1 MENVY
6 TTASNEGLDPT
17 GWYPGK
23 KNGFLKNLGHVASWG
38 LYSPDNRL
46 ATELNVQTLRAR
58 NQNQESIKHMKAL
71 HQLALE
77 NLRDYYAKS
86 MPEKSPEEITQMAA
100 QAYSSKF
107 LADTEENNARGANAM
122 VNKEKAKGILPRA
135 AEVAT
140 KGQLAMEA
148 EADASTAR
156 NRNVEANERGR
167 APHEMDA
174 GAREILS
181 QMDMSGAKSAEAGA
195 QSAEADNRKR
205 KATAAKTFDTPFKAA
220 QFDDMSIDSDKQK
233 LMDENAKADWM
244 RTVESQTRPITG
256 NTMVEDARR
265 QAIDVQNSKLDAGAM
280 NTLLQDP
287 TTARAAAA
295 SKLNRNALTVPYGGT
310 VVPVVPVD
318 QGTAI
323 QGETRHPNV
332 VEYGEKIDPTTGKKI
347 PVVTRKFYGDQ
358 SSTNLPP
365 STADFNGLTGRRAP
379 ITVDTNILNS
389 IIGGR

>member
-1 MENVY
+1 MDNSF
-6 TTASNEGLDPT
+6 TTADDGLDPT

-23 KNGFLKNLGHVASWG
+23 KHGFLKNLGRVTSMG
-38 LYSPDNRL
+38 IYSPDNRM
-46 ATELNVQTLRAR
+46 ASKLNIQKLETRG
-58 NQNQESIKHMKAL
+58 QNQEGVRHAKEL
-71 HQLALE
+71 HQLALDS
-77 NLRDYYAKS
+77 LKDYYAKAHPEWD
-86 MPEKSPEEITQMAA
+86 PEKVSQMSASA
-100 QAYSSKF
+100 FASKF

-122 VNKEKAKGILPRA
+122 VNKEKSKGILPRA
-135 AEVAT
+135 AEVAI
-140 KGQLAMEA
+140 KGQTAMEA

-167 APHEMDA
+167 APMEMDA
-174 GAREILS
+174 GAREIMS
-181 QMDMSGAKSAEAGA
+181 QINMSGAKSAEAGA

-287 TTARAAAA
+287 TMARAAAA

-323 QGETRHPNV
+323 QGETRHPDV
-332 VEYGEKIDPTTGKKI
+332 VEYGEKINPVNGQKI
-347 PVVTRKFYGDQ
+347 PIVTRKTYGAPG
-358 SSTNLPP
+358 TNMPP

>member
-122 VNKEKAKGILPRA
+122 VNKEKAKGLLPRA

-148 EADASTAR
+148 EAEASTER
-156 NRNVEANERGR
+156 NRNVANNERGR
-167 APHEMDA
+167 ARYEMDA
-174 GAREILS
+174 GTRDILS
-181 QMDMSGAKSAEAGA
+181 QMDASGARSAEAGA
-195 QSAEADNRKR
+195 QTAEFGNREA
-205 KATAAKTFDTPFKAA
+205 KAKAAKTFNTPFKAA
-220 QFDDMSIDSDKQK
+220 QYDDMSIDSDRQK
-233 LMDENAKADWM
+233 LMDENARADWI

-256 NTMVEDARR
+256 NTMVEDARK
-265 QAIDVQNSKLDAGAM
+265 QAIEIQNAKLRAGAM
-280 NTLLQDP
+280 NTLLSDP
-287 TTARAAAA
+287 TMAKSEAAAM
-295 SKLNRNALTVPYGGT
+295 LNKNSLAVPYGGT

-318 QGTAI
+318 QSTAI
-323 QGETRHPNV
+323 QGETRHPDV
-332 VEYGEKIDPTTGKKI
+332 VEYGQGISPVTGL
-347 PVVTRKFYGDQ
+347 PVPIIKRKMYGTQ
-358 SSTNLPP
+358 GTNLPP
-365 STADFNGLTGRRAP
+365 STANFDGLTGRRAP
-379 ITVDTNILNS
+379 IKVDTNILNS